1 MTTSRV
7 RSLATVAAMTSLATA
22 VVLTGLGAGSALA
35 SGGGGTGADLQMSGV
50 ASTTAPKLNAPFSTT
65 FHVKNAGPATATS
78 ATFTDAL
85 AAGIGFSGATVN
97 GAAAACS
104 QTSGVVSCSLGN
116 LGKGALATVV
126 VSLAAPSTAGTYPSV
141 ATVASAVTDPTPS
154 NNSVTLT
161 VQVKADTIKVTKCY
175 YDVGTGQ
182 MLIKAASSDPTARLF
197 AYRPDGTYQGEVQNG
212 GGNRYGGTFMG
223 WISYDPLTM
232 TIRSTSGG
240 SITAPTTPFGV

>member
-1 MTTSRV
+1 MTRSRV
-7 RSLATVAAMTSLATA
+7 RSLGTVASMASLATA
-22 VVLTGLGAGSALA
+22 FVLGGLGAGSALA
-35 SGGGGTGADLQMSGV
+35 SGGGGAGADLQMSGV
-50 ASTTAPKLNAPFSTT
+50 TSTSAPKLNAPFSAT
-65 FHVKNAGPATATS
+65 FHVKNAGPAAATTATF
-78 ATFTDAL
+78 ANAL
-85 AAGIGFSGATVN
+85 AAGIGFAGATVN

-104 QTSGVVSCSLGN
+104 QASGVVSCALGTVA
-116 LGKGALATVV
+116 KGALATVV
-126 VSLAAPSTAGTYPSV
+126 VSLTAPSTAGTYASV
-141 ATVASAVTDPTPS
+141 ATVASAATDPVTT

-175 YDVGTGQ
+175 YDLGTGQ

-223 WISYDPLTM
+223 WIYYDPLTM
-232 TIRSTSGG
+232 TIKSTSGG